1 MKKSFLALLTIL
13 LITGPAAAEVV
24 EAVVARVG
32 DRIITRTQ
40 YQNRLRL
47 GLQEIENT
55 VAPELQAASKAE
67 FEKELINEMLAEVLL
82 KDRADRMGL
91 TVTPQEVADAVERL
105 KSQYGLNSDAEFN
118 ESLRSS
124 GMSRSEMELR
134 LRDTL
139 LTNKVFSRELRGRQ
153 ELSDRELRERYETER
168 EQYRLPER
176 ARLREI
182 ILASPEGTDPQIV
195 AATEA
200 RAQEI
205 ANLAKGGAEFT
216 TLVTE
221 HSESPSKDQGGS
233 IGVVAKGEL
242 IPALDTAVF
251 GSPGNTIVGPVRTH
265 VGFHIVAVDERL
277 PSEVPSFD
285 TVKERLRTEASE
297 ETFQRDYKAYLER
310 LRKEAYVQ
318 INEGQI
324 PRG

>member
-1 MKKSFLALLTIL
+1 MKKACLTLLTIL

-67 FEKELINEMLAEVLL
+67 YEKELINEMLAEVLL

-91 TVTPQEVADAVERL
+91 TVSPQEVAEAIERL
-105 KSQYGLNSDAEFN
+105 KSQYGLSSDAEFN

-124 GMSRSEMELR
+124 GMSRSEMEAR

-153 ELSDRELRERYETER
+153 ELSDRELRDRYETER

-182 ILASPEGTDPQIV
+182 ILAAPEGADSQTV

-205 ANLAKGGAEFT
+205 ANLARGGAEFT
-216 TLVTE
+216 TLVAE

-265 VGFHIVAVDERL
+265 VGFHIVTVDERL

-285 TVKERLRTEASE
+285 AVKERLRTEASE